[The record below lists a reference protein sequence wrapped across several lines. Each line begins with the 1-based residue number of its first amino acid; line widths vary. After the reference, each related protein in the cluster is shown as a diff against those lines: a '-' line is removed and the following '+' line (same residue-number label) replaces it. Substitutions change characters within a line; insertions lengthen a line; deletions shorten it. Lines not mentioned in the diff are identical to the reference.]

1 MGRSLGSQTRDVEQN
16 NDDLRLAGKCTVP
29 TLSILFMI
37 RGARAH
43 LLRGG
48 RSLEALQEAQKN
60 ERPHFPGAGVDL
72 RARMRRQN
80 AASGWYF

>member
-16 NDDLRLAGKCTVP
+16 NDDLRLVGKRTVP
-29 TLSILFMI
+29 TLNILFMI

-48 RSLEALQEAQKN
+48 RSLEALHEAQKN
-60 ERPHFPGAGVDL
+60 EKSHFPGAWVDL

-80 AASGWYF
+80 VVSGWYF